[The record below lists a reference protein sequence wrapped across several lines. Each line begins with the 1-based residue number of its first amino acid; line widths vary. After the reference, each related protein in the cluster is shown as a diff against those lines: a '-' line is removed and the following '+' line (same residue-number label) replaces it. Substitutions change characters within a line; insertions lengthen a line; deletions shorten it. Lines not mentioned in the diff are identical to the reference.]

1 MNRSAGPLQR
11 ACLLLTA
18 VFLTFLLAACSGT
31 PPKKGG
37 FTPEQI
43 AAMMELGF
51 KQSDEG
57 WEYLAAD
64 NLLFATGEYKL
75 TPAAQQMVERIG
87 KRLAAVEILRVRV
100 DGHTDAQGS
109 DSANQKLSERR
120 AAAVAD
126 ALVAAGLP
134 NAGVAARGLGESRPL
149 ASNLTPEGRAQNRR
163 VAIVAL
169 EE

>member
-1 MNRSAGPLQR
+1 MNHFRGSLQR
-11 ACLLLTA
+11 IWLGMAALCLSVLL
-18 VFLTFLLAACSGT
+18 VACSGT

-75 TPAAQQMVERIG
+75 TPEAQQMVERIG
-87 KRLAAVEILRVRV
+87 KRLASVEILHVRV

-109 DSANQKLSERR
+109 DAFNQKLSERR
-120 AAAVAD
+120 AVAVAD

-134 NAGVAARGLGESRPL
+134 KAGVAARGLGESRPL

-169 EE
+169 ED